1 MVFTL
6 FIGVIPLHTITTEIK
21 VDILNKNNDQAQNF
35 FKLAGT
41 KEV

>member
-6 FIGVIPLHTITTEIK
+6 FIGVIPLHTTEIK
-21 VDILNKNNDQAQNF
+21 VDILNKNNDQPLNF
-35 FKLAGT
+35 FKLADT